1 MRTSVILTGLV
12 LSAAVATGCGEDAP
26 EEQAARAPSVNL
38 AERQAQL
45 DQDPYDLRCADLADK
60 VASAGLTRRVQYAL
74 ADDAQIPGSIGCASR
89 RASSSPSPRSARASR
104 GHTSRPP
111 GHRRGAKR
119 RVRRRPRIALIG
131 HPSPDRLGLHPH
143 GGRAHQKGRGAAAR
157 AAVPRG
163 RPREWT
169 GAAHRWRGRRRQ
181 DVCGRRR
188 WAARRRRA
196 CA

>member
-45 DQDPYDLRCADLADK
+45 DQDPYDLRCEDLADK

-74 ADDAQIPGSIGCASR
+74 CRRRPDPRAQPA
-89 RASSSPSPRSARASR
+89 ARVAEHLLRHHR
-104 GHTSRPP
+104 GLQGQAGVMARPP

-119 RVRRRPRIALIG
+119 RVRRRPRIALSG
-131 HPSPDRLGLHPH
+131 HPSP
-143 GGRAHQKGRGAAAR
+143 
-157 AAVPRG
+157 
-163 RPREWT
+163 E
-169 GAAHRWRGRRRQ
+169 
-181 DVCGRRR
+181 
-188 WAARRRRA
+188 
-196 CA
+196 